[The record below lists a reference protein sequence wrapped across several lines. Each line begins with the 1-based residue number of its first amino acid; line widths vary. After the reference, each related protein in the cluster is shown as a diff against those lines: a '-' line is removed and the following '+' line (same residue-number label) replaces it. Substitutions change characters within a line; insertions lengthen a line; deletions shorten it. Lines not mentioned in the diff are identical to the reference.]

1 MNLPPLLM
9 LCIAMLAFAANSLL
23 CRLALGVW
31 AMDPVSFTSLRIVS
45 GALLLAVLHI
55 ARGGVRHW
63 RFEPLSALAL
73 YAYAILFSLAYVSLP
88 AGTGALLLF
97 SAVQLTMLSVAIAR
111 GERPSALAWTGFG
124 AAVLGVVVLLKP
136 GLAMPAP
143 AAAAMMLGAGVAWG
157 VYTLRG
163 ARGHDPVAATTWNFV
178 AAAPLAV
185 IVSLSGLSTVSLNA
199 PGIVAAL
206 ASGMG
211 ASALGYVVWYR
222 VLPRL
227 TGTLAATAQLSVPLL
242 AAVGGALLLHE
253 PLGLRL
259 AISSVLILGGIALV
273 VRARQRR

>member
-1 MNLPPLLM
+1 MNLPPLLL

-31 AMDPVSFTSLRIVS
+31 AMDPVSFTSIRILS
-45 GALLLAVLHI
+45 GALLLAVLHS
-55 ARGGVRHW
+55 ARGGARDW
-63 RFEPLSALAL
+63 RFDPLSALAL

-111 GERPSALAWTGFG
+111 GERPSGLAWTGFG
-124 AAVLGVVVLLKP
+124 AAVLGLVVLLKP

-157 VYTLRG
+157 VYSLRG

-185 IVSLSGLSTVSLNA
+185 LVSASGLSTVVVNA

-206 ASGMG
+206 ASGMA

-227 TGTLAATAQLSVPLL
+227 TRTLAATAQLSVPLL

-253 PLGLRL
+253 PFSARIGV
-259 AISSVLILGGIALV
+259 SSVLILGGIGLV